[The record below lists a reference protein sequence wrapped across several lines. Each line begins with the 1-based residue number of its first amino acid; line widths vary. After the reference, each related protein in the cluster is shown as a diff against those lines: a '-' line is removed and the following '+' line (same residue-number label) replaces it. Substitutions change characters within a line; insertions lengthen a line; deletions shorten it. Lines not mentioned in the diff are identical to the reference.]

1 MSHRTLFGVGIVGAI
16 TAAIC
21 CVTPLLPWVLTGIGL
36 SGLIEY
42 VYRDSVLF
50 SLIAFFLA
58 LAGYAFWRRKQ
69 AKSS

>member
-50 SLIAFFLA
+50 SLSVLA
-58 LAGYAFWRRKQ
+58 AETSEVIL
-69 AKSS
+69 SSNS